1 MTTAR
6 EVFEDL
12 AAEHLERPGAGRRM
26 MFGRDCLT
34 VGGRNVAFFHDDR
47 LALQLPPET
56 ADALLTAGDADVP
69 YMGKKPMRSWV
80 AVGLPDGPAGVERW
94 RALVA
99 EAVGAAE
106 KP

>member
-47 LALQLPPET
+47 PALQ
-56 ADALLTAGDADVP
+56 
-69 YMGKKPMRSWV
+69 
-80 AVGLPDGPAGVERW
+80 AGVERR
-94 RALVA
+94 RAPVA